1 MRGPVPEAVG
11 PLVGRRVLVVEDE
24 YLIAIELKRW
34 LQEAGADVV
43 GPVAG
48 VEQALDLIEDHG
60 APDVAVLDINLGAG
74 ETVGPVADRL
84 AALGVPFLFA
94 TGEVRRRNNSGYADR
109 PRLEK
114 PIIAPELVRS
124 LSELLGASPGNA
136 VRPS

>member
-1 MRGPVPEAVG
+1 MRDPVPEAVG
-11 PLVGRRVLVVEDE
+11 PLVGRRILVVEDE

-48 VEQALDLIEDHG
+48 VEQALDLIEDDG

-94 TGEVRRRNNSGYADR
+94 TGDVRRRNNPSYADR

-124 LSELLGASPGNA
+124 LSELLSAWPSNA
-136 VRPS
+136 APLS

>member
-48 VEQALDLIEDHG
+48 VEQALDLIEDDG

-84 AALGVPFLFA
+84 AALGGPFLFA
-94 TGEVRRRNNSGYADR
+94 TGDVRRRNNSGYADR

>member
-48 VEQALDLIEDHG
+48 VEQALDLIEDDG

-94 TGEVRRRNNSGYADR
+94 TGDVRRRNNSGYADR